1 MFVYFQDGR
10 RSTAVE
16 MVTPVR
22 APKGDMRVN
31 YVLRGGTDTF
41 FKHSGIACMFHLFM
55 NNSPFLISCE
65 FLLLNIHINQYLRN
79 CKLYDEIVVS
89 MPNIVLLCITI
100 TVNNVFLTK
109 M

>member
-1 MFVYFQDGR
+1 
-10 RSTAVE
+10 
-16 MVTPVR
+16 MV
-22 APKGDMRVN
+22 APAASPEGDAKVN

-41 FKHSGIACMFHLFM
+41 FKTLVLLVCSTLLM
-55 NNSPFLISCE
+55 NNSPLLISCE
-65 FLLLNIHINQYLRN
+65 FLLLNIHINQYMRN